1 MSPRPNVTEERTNQI
16 LEAASNVFARLG
28 FSKARMDDIAQ
39 ETGLSKGTLYLYF
52 KSKDAIISA
61 ILESMIT
68 RELARARQI
77 QQGDSSA
84 EEKLVSMCEILV
96 KDLKRMQPLLSLYFE
111 FVALSLRRKKVKEV
125 IREVFQSFM
134 EIFIPV
140 FEQGIETGDFRM
152 MNPKSAAIATASI
165 LEGTVLLWVY
175 DPQMVNIEKNI
186 KESLQLLINGLKV

>member
-1 MSPRPNVTEERTNQI
+1 
-16 LEAASNVFARLG
+16 
-28 FSKARMDDIAQ
+28 MDDIAQ

-68 RELARARQI
+68 RELARARKI
-77 QQGDSSA
+77 QQGDRTA
-84 EEKLVSMCEILV
+84 EDKLVIMCEILV

-111 FVALSLRRKKVKEV
+111 FVALSLRRKKVKQI

-140 FEQGIETGDFRM
+140 FEQGIEAGEFRM
-152 MNPKSAAIATASI
+152 VNPKSAAIAAAAI

-175 DPQMVNIEKNI
+175 DPQMVSIEKNI
-186 KESLQLLINGLKV
+186 NESLQLLINGLKV